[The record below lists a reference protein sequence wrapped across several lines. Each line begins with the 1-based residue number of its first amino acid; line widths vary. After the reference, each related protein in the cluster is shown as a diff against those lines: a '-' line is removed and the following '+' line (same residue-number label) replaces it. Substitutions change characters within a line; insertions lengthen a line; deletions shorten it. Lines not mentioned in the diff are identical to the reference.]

1 MAAPLLPPPQNATIV
16 EQNGAMSRPWS
27 RFFQNLYNL
36 AQTVLTEITAASHH
50 HFASFT
56 ATGAIEDSGY
66 SASSFLP
73 AASPTITGATI
84 TGSTLNSTPV
94 GQAAAA
100 AGKFTSLTSDS
111 LAATHKVSAAT
122 VSASSKFLGHSLD
135 SGDTSPVL
143 VLTNSVS
150 QLSIDHT
157 ASAVNILHIK
167 GAASGASPELS
178 AQGSGTDIDILL
190 TPKGAG
196 VPRVNNSGSF
206 AANGTVAT
214 VLGGLGPSGAR
225 TTVQKWLTVK
235 DNAGNPFFIPL
246 F

>member
-1 MAAPLLPPPQNATIV
+1 MAAPLLPPPQNAAIV
-16 EQNGAMSRPWS
+16 EQNGSVSRPWS

-36 AQTVLTEITAASHH
+36 AQTVLVEITTASHH
-50 HFASFT
+50 RFASFT
-56 ATGAIEDSGY
+56 ATGDIEDSGY

-84 TGSTLNSTPV
+84 TGSALNSTPV

-100 AGKFTSLTSDS
+100 AGAFTALTSDS
-111 LAATHKVSAAT
+111 LAAARKVSGAT

-135 SGDTSPVL
+135 SGDVSPVL

-150 QLSIDHT
+150 QLSVDHT
-157 ASAVNILHIK
+157 ASAVNILHIT
-167 GAASGASPELS
+167 GAAAGASPQLS
-178 AQGSGTDIDILL
+178 AQGSGTNIDILL

-196 VPRVNNSGSF
+196 TPRVNNPGSF
-206 AANGTVAT
+206 AANGSVLT
-214 VLGGLGPSGAR
+214 VLGGIGPAGAR